1 MKMIIDIPD
10 EVYKRIKGN
19 NTDYDICALMYAI
32 DNGSITDTKPPIK
45 ELEDLSYQNGRQEGY
60 ALGFTRGFKA
70 GWNEAKVEY
79 SNDK

>member
-10 EVYKRIKGN
+10 DVYKRMKDN
-19 NTDYDICALMYAI
+19 KDYDYGELTYAI
-32 DNGSITDTKPPIK
+32 DNGSIADTEPPIK

-70 GWNEAKVEY
+70 GWSEAKEEY
-79 SNDK
+79 SNVK